1 MSRARKGSS
10 QPLVPPQAG
19 GRGRTTGAGRGRA
32 APRGALN
39 WISRAGSPAAEALP
53 EFDPASLPPIESLT
67 AESDIA
73 AFLRPQVPAALRT
86 AALRRVWTLDP
97 AIRDYVGPADYAWDY
112 NAPDGMAGFSL
123 ELGGDVKRLLAQA
136 IGLVE
141 EDEEKAPVGTVV
153 AELPEA
159 APPPLSAP
167 VAAPAAELE
176 RGPDPAAQPD
186 SPIGSSLIR
195 LWQPRP
201 AGTAAPARSDGG
213 APAGCVRVRGL
224 LEKCRTLR
232 N

>member
-1 MSRARKGSS
+1 MSEQEGFLSRWSRRK
-10 QPLVPPQAG
+10 
-19 GRGRTTGAGRGRA
+19 RA
-32 APRGALN
+32 AVDAPPAPAEAAPPLAAPSTGYPV
-39 WISRAGSPAAEALP
+39 AGSPAAEALP

-67 AESDIA
+67 AESDITG
-73 AFLRPQVPAALRT
+73 FLRPQVPAALRT

-186 SPIGSSLIR
+186 SPIGSSLDSP
-195 LWQPRP
+195 L
-201 AGTAAPARSDGG
+201 AAPPRRHGG
-213 APAGCVRVRGL
+213 ARPV
-224 LEKCRTLR
+224 
-232 N
+232 

>member
-1 MSRARKGSS
+1 MSEQEGFLSRWSRRK
-10 QPLVPPQAG
+10 
-19 GRGRTTGAGRGRA
+19 RA
-32 APRGALN
+32 AVDAPPAPAEAAPPLAAPSTG
-39 WISRAGSPAAEALP
+39 SPVAGSPAAEALP
-53 EFDPASLPPIESLT
+53 DFDPASLPPIESLT
-67 AESDIA
+67 AESDITG
-73 AFLRPQVPAALRT
+73 FLRPQVPAALRT

-141 EDEEKAPVGTVV
+141 EDEEKAPAGTVV

-186 SPIGSSLIR
+186 SPIGSSLDSP
-195 LWQPRP
+195 L
-201 AGTAAPARSDGG
+201 AAPPRRHGG
-213 APAGCVRVRGL
+213 ARPV
-224 LEKCRTLR
+224 
-232 N
+232 